1 MSGCLIEVILQDNF
15 DNLGEECLDS
25 IKTYTQMEAKNAIL
39 NPVIASACHG
49 YIDKFCSDEVSHK
62 VGIFF

>member
-1 MSGCLIEVILQDNF
+1 MDIVQKIVGCLIELILQDNF

-39 NPVIASACHG
+39 NPVIASACH
-49 YIDKFCSDEVSHK
+49 
-62 VGIFF
+62 